1 MMLAVSVPPV
11 MRALELRGYG
21 APTTDLVVVQKPTPR
36 PGPGQ
41 VLVRIA
47 ASPINPSDLA
57 FVRGMYG
64 TRKPLPVVPGLEG
77 SGTVVAAGRGLYPR
91 FLVGKRVACAAG
103 EGDGAWA
110 EYMVTRAMLCMPLPG
125 TISLEQGAMSIVNP
139 LTAWALMEIA
149 RRGGHRG
156 IVQTAAA
163 SALGKMILRL
173 GNRRRVPVIHVVR
186 RPPHVE
192 LLRSLGADADA
203 VLDSSQPDF
212 DARLRAACHQRHAT
226 IAFDAVAG
234 EMTGRLLEA
243 MPRRSK
249 IIVYGALSLEACRVN
264 ARQLI
269 FEGKRVEGFW
279 LPQPAPLSTLSIL
292 RGTAAVRS
300 RLATEFESE
309 VRLRLPLEAASQGL
323 EQYAAHMTEGKV
335 LLMPQTAPA

>member
-1 MMLAVSVPPV
+1 MPQI

-21 APTTDLVVVQKPTPR
+21 EGTKNLELIQKPIPQ

-64 TRKPLPVVPGLEG
+64 VRKPLPVVPGIEA
-77 SGTVVAAGRGLYPR
+77 SGTVIAAGKGLYPR

-110 EYMVTRAMLCMPLPG
+110 EYMVTRAMLCIPLPN
-125 TISLEQGAMSIVNP
+125 TVSLERGAMSIVNP

-149 RRGGHRG
+149 RKDGHRG
-156 IVQTAAA
+156 VIQTAAA

-173 GNRRRVPVIHVVR
+173 GARRRTPVIHIVR
-186 RPPHVE
+186 RPAQVE
-192 LLRSLGADADA
+192 LLRALGAGADV

-212 DARLRAACHQRHAT
+212 EERLRAAAHRWHAT

-234 EMTGRLLEA
+234 AMTGLILQA
-243 MPRRSK
+243 MPKKSK
-249 IIVYGALSLEACRVN
+249 VIVYGGLSQEACRVDP
-264 ARQLI
+264 RQFI
-269 FEGKRVEGFW
+269 FEQKRVEGFW
-279 LPQPAPLSTLSIL
+279 LSQPVRLSMIDLL
-292 RGTAAVRS
+292 RGLAAVRS
-300 RLATEFESE
+300 GLAADFQSE
-309 VRLRLPLEAASQGL
+309 VRLRLPLEAAAQGL
-323 EQYAAHMTEGKV
+323 EQYAAHMTDGKV
-335 LLMPQTAPA
+335 VFVPQTGAP